1 MNLALIRK
9 NDAGLYKRRKDME
22 DLHFLTSEERLEIK
36 NLLMDFLR
44 KENKTPAEVAILP
57 EIIKFLISS
66 Y

>member
-1 MNLALIRK
+1 
-9 NDAGLYKRRKDME
+9 ME

-44 KENKTPAEVAILP
+44 KKNKTPAEVAILP